1 MHPYF
6 VIRESNKVEK
16 YYFTLEAEDGEPVL
30 TSKPYKLKSE
40 VDFGM
45 DSVREY
51 SPSDAHYRREISA
64 DGHAHFVLVDINGEL
79 IGTSA
84 EYASVEAM
92 EEGIQIVKRI
102 GPIARFIDISKT
114 YAIYP

>member
-6 VIRESNKVEK
+6 VIRESKVEK
-16 YYFTLEAEDGEPVL
+16 YFFTLESEDGEPVL
-30 TSKPYKLKSE
+30 TSRPYKLKSH

-45 DSVREY
+45 DAVREY

-84 EYASVEAM
+84 EYPSAEAM
-92 EEGIQIVKRI
+92 EEGIKTVMRI
-102 GPIARFIDISKT
+102 GPTARFIDISKT
-114 YAIYP
+114 HAIYP